1 METRADHVS
10 WRVRFTVRQALYILY
25 LSIRNR
31 FVTITA
37 EDVGIITKGPGHD

>member
-1 METRADHVS
+1 MEARADHVA

-37 EDVGIITKGPGHD
+37 EDVGIVTREQTHD